1 MNENKKYSIN
11 NMLLAFITFL
21 GVVGLVALTGFFL
34 LTPPDDIIMGQVEA
48 TQVRISGKVPGRIEA
63 YRFSEG
69 DKVKVG
75 DTLVFLDTPEV
86 LAKLQQAEA
95 VRRAAEAQNAKA
107 IKGARAQE
115 IAGAYEMWQKAKAGL
130 DIAQKSYTRVQN
142 LFDKGVMS
150 AQKRDEAEASYK
162 AMVATEKAAKAQY
175 TMAKNGAERED
186 KMAAEALVNRAKGA
200 VAEVESY
207 IKETYLIAPA
217 AGEVSEIFPK
227 VGELVGTGAPIMNIA
242 ELNDMWVTF
251 NVREDLLKN
260 LTMGAEFE
268 AVVPALD
275 NKTVRLKVYYL
286 KDLGTYAAW
295 KATKTTGQF
304 DLKTFEVKASPM
316 EKVENLRP
324 GMSVIINK

>member
-69 DKVKVG
+69 DKVKMG

-162 AMVATEKAAKAQY
+162 AMAATEKAAKAQY

>member
-34 LTPPDDIIMGQVEA
+34 LTPPDDIIMGQAEA

-115 IAGAYEMWQKAKAGL
+115 IA
-130 DIAQKSYTRVQN
+130 
-142 LFDKGVMS
+142 
-150 AQKRDEAEASYK
+150 
-162 AMVATEKAAKAQY
+162 
-175 TMAKNGAERED
+175 
-186 KMAAEALVNRAKGA
+186 
-200 VAEVESY
+200 
-207 IKETYLIAPA
+207 
-217 AGEVSEIFPK
+217 
-227 VGELVGTGAPIMNIA
+227 
-242 ELNDMWVTF
+242 
-251 NVREDLLKN
+251 
-260 LTMGAEFE
+260 
-268 AVVPALD
+268 
-275 NKTVRLKVYYL
+275 
-286 KDLGTYAAW
+286 
-295 KATKTTGQF
+295 
-304 DLKTFEVKASPM
+304 
-316 EKVENLRP
+316 
-324 GMSVIINK
+324 